1 MKWDPKN
8 ERGRRGRG
16 RKHSFFFLP
25 HPLPALLLA
34 PFFARS
40 LTLVPLSLLLNR
52 TERLATVL
60 MLLSGEPQ
68 VPGGEVLPIMESF
81 FSNDGQIMHMN
92 IISLILVW
100 HCCWASN
107 TRWLEKIL
115 KKKDWEPY
123 SATNIRSF
131 TTLNLPT
138 MKTNKQQQQNNKIY
152 VSWCIKWKADFV
164 RNWFAISTQLSN
176 HLLITC
182 NGQSLFYLA
191 SLR

>member
-1 MKWDPKN
+1 MRPKKWKR
-8 ERGRRGRG
+8 EEGEG
-16 RKHSFFFLP
+16 KKAF
-25 HPLPALLLA
+25 LLLSSPPPPRSFACAIFGAIFDSCSSFVA
-34 PFFARS
+34 PKPHRKACYS
-40 LTLVPLSLLLNR
+40 CYLVGSP
-52 TERLATVL
+52 
-60 MLLSGEPQ
+60 GG
-68 VPGGEVLPIMESF
+68 PGGEVLPMMESF
-81 FSNDGQIMHMN
+81 FFNDGQIMHMN

-164 RNWFAISTQLSN
+164 LNWFAISTQLSN

-182 NGQSLFYLA
+182 NGQTLFYLA